1 MNELVI
7 VLAPRTEELRPD
19 MNAQKYSNGLTEDKI
34 KRLKWD
40 KNCDIKKTLELEVD
54 EQFLLAAN
62 TYVTITCPQT
72 SFNTDTWRCKNNDTI
87 NSANVCNSFQSFLR
101 LRGWK

>member
-1 MNELVI
+1 MNELII

-34 KRLKWD
+34 KRLKWN
-40 KNCDIKKTLELEVD
+40 KNYDIKKTVELEVD

-62 TYVTITCPQT
+62 VYG
-72 SFNTDTWRCKNNDTI
+72 
-87 NSANVCNSFQSFLR
+87 NSAVDT
-101 LRGWK
+101 